1 MASRVTITVNT
12 RDLTGP
18 QIRRIRQNFS
28 HLGSDINAAIGART
42 RQNFTRLSRSASQ
55 ARRDLNALRGSIPD
69 DEFRRLD
76 DALQN
81 AQRRLSRGFGRVG
94 DRAFAKIIRDLQRVN
109 DGFRDL
115 DRNGRIRVRTDL
127 SALRTADARLDAWRR
142 AQARRV
148 VHVPVRPDVDSH
160 RFRTILLR
168 SLTSPLRSAGGL
180 IGGILSDGIGQGI
193 IGGLQAAGPIVK
205 VAFLAIIASILAVLG
220 SALAAV
226 IVTALG
232 LAFVGVAGVSAA
244 MSERVKDKW
253 TEVLASLK
261 ENFKEVGEPMIP
273 VLERALG
280 KLQELGDKI
289 APVFKQAME
298 EATPATNAFIDKL
311 FEGVERMGKAMFDPI
326 MEAWELFA
334 PVFGDTLSDAMEM
347 WGESFAD
354 MARLVREHSAE
365 MEIALR
371 IVFKAIDLIID
382 TITFLGQVW
391 VWNMQTMGDAM
402 GAIIQYAVRP
412 LVTAMFEAF
421 DAILGAAEKFSSLL
435 PGPIKEALGLAKE
448 SFGDFKQDTY
458 DKLDAMQ
465 NKSYGFD
472 EALDRLNKERI
483 LNVNITGWKRDLE
496 AAKEKLKSVPD
507 SKKSK
512 LKGEISDL
520 KRKIEQAQRELAS
533 LHDRTVHV
541 FVKSHWDNQ
550 VADYFRASGGNV
562 GASLSHA
569 ATGGNRGNKVM
580 VGEHGPEI
588 VDLPGGSHVRSNSD
602 TRRLMAQQD
611 AGPVPVMR
619 IEASHDATSQFLLR
633 LLRNAIR
640 VEGGDVQF
648 VLGQSGR

>member
-12 RDLTGP
+12 RDMTGP

-55 ARRDLNALRGSIPD
+55 ARRDLNALRGAIPD

-76 DALQN
+76 NALQN
-81 AQRRLSRGFGRVG
+81 AQRRLGRGFGRVG

-115 DRNGRIRVRTDL
+115 DRNGQIRIRTDL
-127 SALRTADARLDAWRR
+127 SALRRADARLDAWRR
-142 AQARRV
+142 MQSARPAR
-148 VHVPVRPDVDSH
+148 VPVRPDVDSH
-160 RFRTILLR
+160 RFRRIILR
-168 SLTSPLRSAGGL
+168 SLTSPLRAAGGL

-193 IGGLQAAGPIVK
+193 IGALQAAGPVVK
-205 VAFLAIIASILAVLG
+205 VAFLAIIAGILAVLG
-220 SALAAV
+220 SALAGL

-244 MSERVKDKW
+244 MSKRVKDQW
-253 TEVLASLK
+253 ATTLESLK
-261 ENFKEVGEPMIP
+261 QNFAEVGEPMIP
-273 VLERALG
+273 VLDRALE
-280 KLQELGDKI
+280 KLETLGDKI
-289 APVFKQAME
+289 APVFKKAMDQAV
-298 EATPATNAFIDKL
+298 PATNTFIDKL
-311 FEGVERMGKAMFDPI
+311 FEGFERMGKAMFQPI
-326 MEAWELFA
+326 MDAWKVFG
-334 PVFGDTLSDAMEM
+334 PVFGQVLSDSMEM

-354 MARLVREHSAE
+354 MAQLVRDHSAE
-365 MEIALR
+365 IEMALR
-371 IVFKAIDLIID
+371 IVMKVVDLIID
-382 TITFLGQVW
+382 TITFLGEVW
-391 VWNMQTMGDAM
+391 VWNMQTMGDAI
-402 GAIIQYAVRP
+402 GAVITHGVTPFVSAV
-412 LVTAMFEAF
+412 LTAFES
-421 DAILGAAEKFSSLL
+421 ILGAADTAFSWVPGIGDSLST
-435 PGPIKEALGLAKE
+435 AKE
-448 SFGDFKQDTY
+448 HFGDFKNDVVE
-458 DKLDAMQ
+458 KLAGMGTAA
-465 NKSYGFD
+465 STFD
-472 EALDRLNKERI
+472 DRLNE
-483 LNVNITGWKRDLE
+483 LNKTRKLKADISSWKRDLE
-496 AAKEKLKSVPD
+496 TAKARLKSVPD

-512 LKGEISDL
+512 VKAEIADL
-520 KRKIEQAQRELAS
+520 KKKIKQAQAELNS

-562 GASLSHA
+562 GANLPHA

-602 TRRLMAQQD
+602 TRRFMAQQKH
-611 AGPVPVMR
+611 AGPAPVMR